1 MIPSLIYILCTL
13 TSVGCGVLLWRGYRK
28 TQLRLLL
35 WSAIC
40 FLILALANA
49 FLFLDLIVFP
59 DLDLLLLRSIVTL
72 SAVLVL
78 LYGLIFES
86 N

>member
-1 MIPSLIYILCTL
+1 MIPSLIYLLSTV

-28 TQLRLLL
+28 TRLRLLL

-40 FLILALANA
+40 FLILALSNA
-49 FLFLDLIVFP
+49 LLFLDLIVFP
-59 DLDLLLLRSIVTL
+59 EVDLLAWRSAVTL
-72 SAVLVL
+72 AAVLVL
-78 LYGLIFES
+78 LYGLVFES